1 MLFTAILRSIIRNG
15 SLCVIDSAGRRQTIG
30 DGSPPEA
37 TLRLTSKASE
47 YTLALNPALSLG
59 QAYMDGRLVIE
70 EGNLYGFL
78 DVVARNYGAP
88 WRNPWLTFLER
99 LGKGLKQ
106 SNPAARARRN
116 V

>member
-1 MLFTAILRSIIRNG
+1 MVFTAMLRSIIRNG

-59 QAYMDGRLVIE
+59 EAYMVIVCISQINGTE
-70 EGNLYGFL
+70 EQ
-78 DVVARNYGAP
+78 DVARQFLQFPALAAG
-88 WRNPWLTFLER
+88 RCLTHRPR
-99 LGKGLKQ
+99 LG
-106 SNPAARARRN
+106 RAGP
-116 V
+116 VTSSV